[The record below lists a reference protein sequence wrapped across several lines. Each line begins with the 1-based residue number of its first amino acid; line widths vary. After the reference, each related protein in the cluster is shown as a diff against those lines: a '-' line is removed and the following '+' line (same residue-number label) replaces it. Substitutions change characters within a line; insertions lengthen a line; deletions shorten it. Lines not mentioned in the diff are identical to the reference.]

1 MSLATVDSQY
11 FGWLKCVG
19 TTVGVLLGGFVMVLD
34 ARSGRNRSSEETY
47 LVFKHKKVTT
57 MNHDPKILMKVTVI

>member
-1 MSLATVDSQY
+1 
-11 FGWLKCVG
+11 
-19 TTVGVLLGGFVMVLD
+19 MVLD

-47 LVFKHKKVTT
+47 VVFKYKKVTT